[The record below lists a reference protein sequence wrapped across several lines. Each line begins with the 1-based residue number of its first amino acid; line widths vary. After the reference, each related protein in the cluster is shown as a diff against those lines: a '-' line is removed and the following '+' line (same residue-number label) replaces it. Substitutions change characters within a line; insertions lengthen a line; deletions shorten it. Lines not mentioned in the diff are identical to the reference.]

1 MLLFDKKKTSALKH
15 FIILQFKFY
24 LELFLTLH
32 FQKMTTINSIDKT
45 IIDIQKVRAQFPI
58 LSRRVNGKL
67 LIYFDNGATAQK
79 PIQVI
84 DAIVYYYINQNANIH
99 RGVHTLSQEITVAYE
114 HARVTIQKH
123 LNAEHAHEIIFTK
136 GTTDSINLVAHS
148 FGKKYIT
155 KGDEIIISEMEHHSN
170 ILPWQQLCEEKGAI
184 LKVIPINDSGELLM
198 DEYEKLLSSKTKIV
212 SVTHISNVLG
222 TINPVKEIIALA
234 HAKNIPVL
242 IDGAQAVPH
251 TKADVQEL
259 DADFYCFSAH
269 KLFGPTG
276 VGILYGKEK
285 YLNEMPPY
293 QVGGGTIKTVTFAKT
308 EYADLPLKFEAGTPH
323 IAGGMGLAAAIN
335 YVNEIGLDA
344 IAAYE
349 HELLVYATSALN
361 KINGVKI
368 IGEAANKA
376 SVISFVVEGLH
387 PFDLGTILDQLGIA
401 VRTGHHCTQPLMQR
415 FGIQGTVRVSFAFYN
430 TKEEIDEFVKGL
442 ERAIKM
448 LS

>member
-1 MLLFDKKKTSALKH
+1 MESDSLQTLYYSINRLLFR
-15 FIILQFKFY
+15 IILTFVFI
-24 LELFLTLH
+24 
-32 FQKMTTINSIDKT
+32 KMTTVNFIDKH
-45 IIDIQKVRAQFPI
+45 IIDINKIRAQFPI
-58 LSRRVNGKL
+58 LSRKVNGKP

-84 DAIVYYYINQNANIH
+84 DAVKKYYEYQNANIH

-114 HARVTIQKH
+114 NARITVQKH

-184 LKVIPINDSGELLM
+184 LQVIPINDSGELLM
-198 DEYEKLLSSKTKIV
+198 DEYNKLLSSKTKIV
-212 SVTHISNVLG
+212 AVTHISNVLG
-222 TINPVKEIIALA
+222 TINPIKEIIELA

-259 DADFYCFSAH
+259 DADFYCFSGH

-276 VGILYGKEK
+276 VGVLYGKEK

-323 IAGGMGLAAAIN
+323 VAGGIGLATAID

-349 HELLVYATSALN
+349 NELLMYATNALHN
-361 KINGVKI
+361 INGIKI
-368 IGEAANKA
+368 IGDATNKA
-376 SVISFVVEGLH
+376 SVISFVIKGLH
-387 PFDLGTILDQLGIA
+387 SFDLGTILDQLGIA
-401 VRTGHHCTQPLMQR
+401 VRTGHHCTQPLMQH
-415 FGIQGTVRVSFAFYN
+415 FGIQGAVRISFAFYN
-430 TKEEIDEFVKGL
+430 TKEEIDEFIKGL